1 MSELKLSPIEKWVVR
16 PVSEFINKSTT
27 GGMVLIASAAIAVF
41 LANSPWKEAFFHFWE
56 TEIGF
61 SFGSFTLSNTLHHWI
76 NDGLM
81 AIFFFVVGL
90 ELKREIVGGELSNPK
105 KAILP
110 IVAGIGGMVFPAL
123 VYTFFNGGTEAAR
136 GWGIPMATDIAFALG
151 VLFLLG
157 NRVPIALKVFLTA
170 FAIVDDLGAVLVI
183 AIFYTDQISLMHL
196 AIGLSGVVV
205 LLFANRLGVRSPL
218 VYAIIGIGCVW
229 YCFLVSGVHAT
240 IASVLV
246 AFTIPAKTKV
256 SESYFVKQV
265 RGYLDQFKSIDA
277 DNKQKVLTSE
287 QMHILNG
294 VEHLV
299 NAALTPLQKLE
310 HALHPFVTFFV
321 IPVFALANAG
331 VTFEQEMLSNIANP
345 ITLGV
350 AFGLFFGKII
360 GIFGLCSLFIKLKWA
375 PMPEGMN
382 YKHLFGA
389 GLLGGIGFTMSLFV
403 SELAFI
409 DPLHHAEAKLAILA
423 MSVIAGVCGYLY
435 LNAVLK
441 KPVLPNN

>member
-27 GGMVLIASAAIAVF
+27 GGMVLIASAALAVF
-41 LANSPWKEAFFHFWE
+41 LANSPWKDAFFHFWK

-61 SFGSFTLSNTLHHWI
+61 SFGDFTLSNTLHHWI

-123 VYTFFNGGTEAAR
+123 IYTIFNGGTEAAR

-196 AIGLSGVVV
+196 AIGLSGVVA
-205 LLFANRLGVRSPL
+205 LFIANRLGVRHPL
-218 VYAIIGIGCVW
+218 SYAIVGIGCVW

-256 SESYFVKQV
+256 SEAYFVKSV
-265 RGYLDQFKSIDA
+265 RGYLDQFKAIDA

-287 QMHILNG
+287 QLHILNG

-331 VTFEQEMLSNIANP
+331 VTFEQEMLSSIANP

-360 GIFGLCSLFIKLKWA
+360 GIFGLCGLFIKLKWA

-382 YKHLFGA
+382 FKHLFGA

-441 KPVLPNN
+441 KPVLQNN